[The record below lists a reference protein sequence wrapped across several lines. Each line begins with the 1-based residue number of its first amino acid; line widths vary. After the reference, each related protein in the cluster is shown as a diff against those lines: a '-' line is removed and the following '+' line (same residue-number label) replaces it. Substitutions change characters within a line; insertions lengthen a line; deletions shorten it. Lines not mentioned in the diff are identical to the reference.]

1 MSSNCNL
8 FSRFSQCFPEE
19 ENTFLIDDEGVCHTY
34 ADLEKKSS
42 DIAYNLVEK
51 GLRPGDRVTLI
62 AQKSLNALW
71 IYLGCLRAGAV
82 FHPIN
87 PDYSKPEM
95 VFFLNDARPKFLVT
109 DGGASLKIG
118 NLASQVESI
127 EEHLQIPLVDREG
140 LLCSPGNE
148 DQVNFPCHVN
158 TRNDTAAL
166 LYSSGTTGDPKG
178 ICLTHG
184 NLYENAASLCRAWQ
198 FSPDDILL
206 HVLPVFHVHGL
217 FIALG
222 PVLVAG
228 ASMRYQN
235 KFVVDEVIEALPKV
249 TVLMGVPTYYSRLLD
264 NPEFTNISSRNI
276 RVFISGSAPLT
287 ESVFRRF
294 EERTSHKILE
304 RYGMTET
311 GVNTSN
317 PIDGDRIPESVG
329 VVLPGV
335 ELRITN
341 EEGIEVKDESV
352 GAIEVRGNN
361 VFPRYWGLT
370 DKTREAFD
378 GAGWFGTGD
387 QGSMD
392 SNGYLFI
399 SGRSKDMIIT
409 GGLNVY
415 PKEVERVLDKFPEII
430 ESSVFGVPHSDFGE
444 GVMAAVVMKGN
455 EPLEQRRVIESLNEQ
470 LARFKIPKHIVALEE
485 LPRNAMGKVM
495 KGELRN
501 SYASF
506 FS

>member
-1 MSSNCNL
+1 MSSNYNL
-8 FSRFSQCFPEE
+8 FFRFSQCFPAK
-19 ENTFLIDDEGVCHTY
+19 ENVFLTDDAGVRYSY
-34 ADLEKKSS
+34 ADLEQKSS

-51 GLRPGDRVTLI
+51 GLRAGDRVTLI

-71 IYLGCLRAGAV
+71 IYLGCIRAGAV

-87 PDYSKPEM
+87 PDYSKTEM
-95 VFFLNDARPKFLVT
+95 AFFLNDARPKFLVT
-109 DGGASLKIG
+109 DDDVSSKIG
-118 NLASQVESI
+118 NLSSQIGSI
-127 EEHLQIPLVDREG
+127 KEHLQIPLIAGEG
-140 LLCSPGNE
+140 LLRRPGNE
-148 DQVNFPCHVN
+148 KQKKFPCHIN
-158 TRNDTAAL
+158 SLNDTAAL

-184 NLYENAASLCRAWQ
+184 NLYENAASLCHAWQ
-198 FSPDDILL
+198 FSPNDVLL

-222 PVLVAG
+222 PVLIAG

-264 NPEFTNISSRNI
+264 NPEFTKISSRNI

-287 ESVFRRF
+287 ENVFRRF
-294 EERTSHKILE
+294 EERTSHEILE

-341 EEGIEVKDESV
+341 EEGIELEVGNV
-352 GAIEVRGNN
+352 GAIEVRGDN
-361 VFPRYWGLT
+361 VFPRYWDLP
-370 DKTREAFD
+370 DKTEQAFD
-378 GAGWFGTGD
+378 GVGWFGTGD
-387 QGSMD
+387 QGSID

-415 PKEVERVLDKFPEII
+415 PKEIERVLDEIPGII
-430 ESSVFGVPHSDFGE
+430 ESAVFGVPHSDFGE
-444 GVMAAVVMKGN
+444 GVMAAVVMQGN
-455 EPLEQRRVIESLNEQ
+455 KQLEQRTTIEKLNEQ
-470 LARFKIPKHIVALEE
+470 LAKFKVPKHIVTLEK

-495 KGELRN
+495 KGELRA